1 MRTADT
7 LRAQLRGLDG
17 KDYGAYQ
24 SLKGEYAL
32 PDFEIDIRQIPKDP
46 YAPPHTGI
54 YGVRLSHNY
63 LGIPGDLF
71 PGAVARV
78 SYRDYLARRFA
89 HASLAYAHRRR
100 GTGYSGV
107 ICIEPP
113 GQAVLDRNSVVF
125 TDAGVEVRVFV
136 GLPADGRRIDAPL
149 AETMLLDELPGIVAH
164 AFSGI
169 DPTPVTS
176 HIETTEDAEY
186 LRAWLA
192 DRKLVAFLADGAVLP
207 RRSGTSEEPLP
218 EPEAIVFRS
227 PESMRVTAQ
236 LPHAG
241 TVTGMGIPCGV
252 TLIVGGG
259 FHGKSTLLH
268 AVETGIYNHLSG
280 DGRERCAADSGTVK
294 VRAYSGRSVSAVDI
308 SIFVGDLPGGKDTS
322 RFSTANASGSTSQAA
337 SIVEALEMGARVLLM
352 DEDTC
357 AANLMARDARMQQLV
372 QKEDEPITVY
382 LERARWLYE
391 ERGVSSIIVLGGIG
405 DYFSVAD
412 TVIQM
417 TRYEPH
423 DVTSAAKEIAGR
435 SPGSRVVEGRPP
447 EPRSSTRY
455 CKPSSIDALNEYGK
469 RSVSA
474 VDRNRIRFGRS
485 MIDLTDAE
493 QIVELSQTRAIAE
506 AIQRC
511 RALGDQP
518 LPLRE
523 LVDRCMRVV
532 REKGLDGLSDRP
544 SGDLSEFRDIELA
557 QALNR
562 SRFLEMGSRGTL
574 VDESS

>member
-1 MRTADT
+1 
-7 LRAQLRGLDG
+7 
-17 KDYGAYQ
+17 
-24 SLKGEYAL
+24 
-32 PDFEIDIRQIPKDP
+32 
-46 YAPPHTGI
+46 
-54 YGVRLSHNY
+54 
-63 LGIPGDLF
+63 
-71 PGAVARV
+71 
-78 SYRDYLARRFA
+78 
-89 HASLAYAHRRR
+89 
-100 GTGYSGV
+100 
-107 ICIEPP
+107 
-113 GQAVLDRNSVVF
+113 
-125 TDAGVEVRVFV
+125 
-136 GLPADGRRIDAPL
+136 
-149 AETMLLDELPGIVAH
+149 
-164 AFSGI
+164 
-169 DPTPVTS
+169 
-176 HIETTEDAEY
+176 
-186 LRAWLA
+186 
-192 DRKLVAFLADGAVLP
+192 
-207 RRSGTSEEPLP
+207 
-218 EPEAIVFRS
+218 
-227 PESMRVTAQ
+227 
-236 LPHAG
+236 
-241 TVTGMGIPCGV
+241 
-252 TLIVGGG
+252 
-259 FHGKSTLLH
+259 
-268 AVETGIYNHLSG
+268 
-280 DGRERCAADSGTVK
+280 
-294 VRAYSGRSVSAVDI
+294 
-308 SIFVGDLPGGKDTS
+308 
-322 RFSTANASGSTSQAA
+322 
-337 SIVEALEMGARVLLM
+337 MGARVLLM

-447 EPRSSTRY
+447 EPRSQTRY

-506 AIQRC
+506 AIQCC